1 MAVRTA
7 VLGASGF
14 AGSEL
19 LRLLEGH
26 PETQVIA
33 ATSSSRVGESLETM
47 YPHLT
52 KLAGLRFVTIEDAL
66 SLGVDVVFS
75 SLPHGES
82 GKLLAR
88 YQGRVVDL
96 AGDFRLREATSY
108 EPWYGEPHPYP
119 SALPEWVYGLSE
131 FSRDKI
137 AGALKVANPGCY
149 PTAALLALGPLVAGQ
164 LVDASSIHIDAK
176 SGVSGAGRAGGEGFD
191 FSAMNENMRAYS
203 PSGHKHIAEMEQEL
217 AVMAGDTVTIT
228 FIPHLVPLTRGLLV
242 TCIAPVAD
250 GVDAGTLDR
259 AMADAYASERFVR
272 VVDGLPETKRLAG
285 TNLAEVATHF
295 DERSGKA
302 FAFCAID
309 NLGKG
314 AAGQAIQNMNIML
327 GFDEG
332 LGLSSVGLIP

>member
-52 KLAGLRFVTIEDAL
+52 KLAGLRFVSIEDAL

-259 AMADAYASERFVR
+259 AMADAYASERF
-272 VVDGLPETKRLAG
+272 
-285 TNLAEVATHF
+285 
-295 DERSGKA
+295 
-302 FAFCAID
+302 
-309 NLGKG
+309 
-314 AAGQAIQNMNIML
+314 
-327 GFDEG
+327 
-332 LGLSSVGLIP
+332 